1 MKKQEISKE
10 EYKQVI
16 YEIVAMRESLTVIFG
31 IYTTNAFDRLI
42 MARIKLEQST
52 IRPEKPPSVVTEPAT
67 GGKE

>member
-1 MKKQEISKE
+1 MKKQEISEE

-16 YEIVAMRESLTVIFG
+16 DEILAMRGVLLKTFD
-31 IYTTNAFDRLI
+31 IYTTNTIDRLI
-42 MARIKLEQST
+42 MARIKLGQST